1 MLTKTVLGQKHL
13 HILLVFEVKHMCGYQ
28 QHIFAVSTLQIDCA
42 CTWLEQLAREEV
54 RDLTHFTGSLNQ
66 MQPYYI
72 AHMHLI

>member
-1 MLTKTVLGQKHL
+1 
-13 HILLVFEVKHMCGYQ
+13 MCRYQ

-54 RDLTHFTGSLNQ
+54 QELTRLTGSSNQ

-72 AHMHLI
+72 AHMHLS